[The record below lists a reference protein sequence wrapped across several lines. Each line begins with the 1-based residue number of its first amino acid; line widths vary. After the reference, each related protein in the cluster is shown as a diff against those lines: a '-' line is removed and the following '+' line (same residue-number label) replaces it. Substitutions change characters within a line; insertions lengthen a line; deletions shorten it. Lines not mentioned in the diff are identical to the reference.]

1 MGTIHSRLFAPVITM
16 GAFISLCGKRH
27 KEEIKMSEI
36 IECVVDTKN
45 KKEREELINYVSQ
58 KELFVSVIDDYDG
71 FALVGIRKDGHIG
84 YLGVICAKD
93 LTENHNWKHFLSVKE
108 FINYHEGK

>member
-1 MGTIHSRLFAPVITM
+1 MMGTTHSKLFAPVITM

-71 FALVGIRKDGHIG
+71 FAFVCIRKDGHI
-84 YLGVICAKD
+84 V
-93 LTENHNWKHFLSVKE
+93 NHVL
-108 FINYHEGK
+108 IL